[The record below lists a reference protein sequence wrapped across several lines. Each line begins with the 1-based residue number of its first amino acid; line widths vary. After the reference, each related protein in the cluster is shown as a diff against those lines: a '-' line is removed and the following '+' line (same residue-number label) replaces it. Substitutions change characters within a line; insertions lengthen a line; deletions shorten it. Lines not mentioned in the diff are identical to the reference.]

1 MLYKPVSVSEP
12 FIAYKNF
19 LVRFPDLIF
28 NNNIVHIVSAHAAG
42 APPFPSGK
50 RRQKLTQ
57 GLMPPLCTPQ
67 VSDYISDNR
76 RGVTAM
82 ETTISHSPPRFSLI
96 YSSPRIPASTRDMWK
111 YFILLFSTYVLLSL
125 ISSAHFIVGKAFP
138 PRFSLPYSSP
148 RIPAS
153 TRTMWNNFT

>member
-42 APPFPSGK
+42 APSFLSEK

-67 VSDYISDNR
+67 VSDYMSDSG

-82 ETTISHSPPRFSLI
+82 ETTISH
-96 YSSPRIPASTRDMWK
+96 A
-111 YFILLFSTYVLLSL
+111 
-125 ISSAHFIVGKAFP
+125 P

-148 RIPAS
+148 RIPIS
-153 TRTMWNNFT
+153 TEAM